1 MERRIHGNKDHS
13 SVAASLC
20 SLAQVYRAQG
30 RLDDSASLEEESLA
44 MKRRIHGNKDHSSV
58 AVSLEEESLA
68 MQRRIHG
75 DRVQSIVADQ
85 DTKAGRCDVL

>member
-30 RLDDSASLEEESLA
+30 RLADSASLEEESLA
-44 MKRRIHGNKDHSSV
+44 MRRRIHGSN
-58 AVSLEEESLA
+58 
-68 MQRRIHG
+68 
-75 DRVQSIVADQ
+75 DQ
-85 DTKAGRCDVL
+85 PLVTNAGRCDVL